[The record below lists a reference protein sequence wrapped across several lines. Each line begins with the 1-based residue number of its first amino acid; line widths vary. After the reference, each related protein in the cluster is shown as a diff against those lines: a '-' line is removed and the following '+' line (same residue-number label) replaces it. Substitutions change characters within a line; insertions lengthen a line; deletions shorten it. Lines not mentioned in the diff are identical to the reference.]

1 MQDLEP
7 LLVFTEPLESLG
19 LDYFV
24 TGSIASII
32 YGEPRLT
39 HDIDLVLS
47 LQVRDASRLVQA
59 YSGDT
64 FYCPPVENLR
74 LEAQRQDRGHFN
86 IIHHTTGFKADIYLK
101 GSHPLHAWAFERR
114 RAIPLPNGGRLQV
127 APPEYVI
134 LRKLEFYKEGGS
146 DKHIRDV
153 RGILQ
158 ISGDSLDRAEIDAWV
173 GKLGLEEPWRRLLS
187 EIEK

>member
-7 LLVFTEPLESLG
+7 LLVFTDPLESLG

-47 LQVRDASRLVQA
+47 LQAHDANRLVQA
-59 YSGDT
+59 YAEDT
-64 FYCPPVENLR
+64 FYCPPAESLR
-74 LEAQRQDRGHFN
+74 LESQREDRGHFN
-86 IIHHTTGFKADIYLK
+86 IIHHATGFKADIYLK
-101 GSHPLHAWAFERR
+101 GSHPLHAWAFEHRR
-114 RAIPLPNGGRLQV
+114 RIPLPNGSHLQV

-134 LRKLEFYKEGGS
+134 LRKLEFFNEGGS
-146 DKHIRDV
+146 DKHLHDI
-153 RGILQ
+153 RGILEVT
-158 ISGDSLDRAEIDAWV
+158 GTNLDCQAIEQWV
-173 GKLGLEEPWRRLLS
+173 DRLGLRDTWNRARA
-187 EIEK
+187 